1 LPTLGYVV
9 ASSAGEAEII
19 TPRNKA
25 AVSLEATERQFDRIQ
40 AFFPR
45 IDSKV
50 SSIFAIASG
59 EMAVVSFFSLKNLHS
74 WWMLIPGS
82 LFLAAVGWTVYN
94 LYRCTFPTLKRSPD
108 SLIYFNEIIELERED
123 YVVRFTAASEDDLK
137 QDFAR
142 QTWHTSMIVSTKFVY
157 LKQATM
163 AAMVSLIPWAALLI
177 ASTFD

>member
-1 LPTLGYVV
+1 MAVK
-9 ASSAGEAEII
+9 
-19 TPRNKA
+19 RNGTTIKESGGGD

-59 EMAVVSFFSLKNLHS
+59 EMAVASFISLKNLHA
-74 WWMLIPGS
+74 WWMLVPGS
-82 LFLAAVGWTVYN
+82 LFLLAVGWTVYN

-108 SLIYFNEIIELERED
+108 SLIYFNEIIELKRED
-123 YVVRFTAASEDDLK
+123 YVQRFTTASEEELK
-137 QDFAR
+137 RDFAR
-142 QTWHTSMIVSTKFVY
+142 QTWHTSLIAAKKFAY

>member
-1 LPTLGYVV
+1 MTQRRP
-9 ASSAGEAEII
+9 S
-19 TPRNKA
+19 
-25 AVSLEATERQFDRIQ
+25 AVSLEATERQFDRVQ

-59 EMAVVSFFSLKNLHS
+59 EMAVASFISLKNLHR
-74 WWMLIPGS
+74 WWMLAPGF
-82 LFLAAVGWTVYN
+82 LFLGAVGWTVYN

-108 SLIYFNEIIELERED
+108 SLVYFNEIIDLDREEFVD
-123 YVVRFTAASEDDLK
+123 RFTSASEEELK
-137 QDFAR
+137 RDFAR
-142 QTWHTSMIVSTKFVY
+142 QTWQTSCIAAKKFAY

-163 AAMVSLIPWAALLI
+163 AAMLSLIPWAALLI